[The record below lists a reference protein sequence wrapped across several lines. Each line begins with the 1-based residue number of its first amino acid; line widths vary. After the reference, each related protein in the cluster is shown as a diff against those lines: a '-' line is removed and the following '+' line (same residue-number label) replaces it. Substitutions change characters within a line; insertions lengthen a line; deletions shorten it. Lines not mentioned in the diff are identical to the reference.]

1 MGMFSHSVIVDP
13 FGKLSA
19 DGKSKVWEGSVDITA
34 LGQDFFIRI
43 FGDEAGPSQNQ
54 THAFSQLLANA
65 VDLKQ
70 KSTAPIINYL
80 NKFSETPQNIT
91 LSALNVWQYLTPSF
105 IEVHE
110 SNEYSAGQ
118 GKEGEIAISIG
129 FEVEWENVLLQIGTI
144 DGKFDAIYTE

>member
-1 MGMFSHSVIVDP
+1 MGMFSHSVVVAP
-13 FGKLSA
+13 FGKLSV
-19 DGKSKVWEGSVDITA
+19 DGKSKVWEGSVDIPA

-43 FGDEAGPSQNQ
+43 FGDESGPTQNQ
-54 THAFSQLLANA
+54 VIAYSQLLANA
-65 VDLKQ
+65 DDLKE
-70 KSTAPIINYL
+70 KSTTPIIDFL
-80 NKFSETPQNIT
+80 NKFSDMPKNIT
-91 LSALNVWQYLTPSF
+91 LSALNIWQYLTPSF

-129 FEVEWENVLLQIGTI
+129 FEVPWEAVLLQIGTI